1 MSILEVDEI
10 KAKSAS
16 AAVRMPNQPVF
27 NVTKSADQTIP
38 DATLTL
44 VTFDTHVDGGNSGRD
59 INTHGLWANNKLTV
73 TASTAGY
80 YWVYTN
86 IYWESTQDPSG
97 ENWGYWRKNGSIIQT
112 RIYTSSLNP
121 PAGRNGCLQV
131 NQVVDLTTAGDYL
144 ELLVYFDNGSSGTTN
159 FNQNTV
165 SLPRTTAG
173 GWLVG

>member
-1 MSILEVDEI
+1 MSTIRVDEI
-10 KAKSAS
+10 KAKTTGG
-16 AAVRMPNQPVF
+16 AVRMPNQPVF
-27 NVTKSADQTIP
+27 NVTKSVDQSIP

-59 INTHGLWANNKLTV
+59 INTHSLWASNKLTV
-73 TASTAGY
+73 TAATAGY
-80 YWVYTN
+80 WWVYTN
-86 IYWESTQDPSG
+86 IYWETSQDVSG

-112 RIYTSSLNP
+112 RVYTSSLNP
-121 PAGRNGCLQV
+121 AARNGCLQV

-144 ELLVYFDNGSSGTTN
+144 ELMVYFDNGSSGATN

-173 GWLVG
+173 GYLIG